1 MFVLL
6 GFASHFFTLS
16 NSQIIDEVADN
27 SIISKEEIDKYLSDT
42 LVPYVSQQYGKSQ
55 KVNATLNQFMRD
67 VIAAVE
73 KEKLQNEVKQCLCN
87 STEVIV

>member
-1 MFVLL
+1 M
-6 GFASHFFTLS
+6 
-16 NSQIIDEVADN
+16 ADN